1 MEETGALT
9 KDRSPFREFK
19 MMYKNR
25 IALIVTASALVFG
38 AAGAPIAMASDSMS
52 TDSTGHMMKPHIG
65 MMKGHAMKA
74 DAMKGD
80 ALKGDT
86 PPQ

>member
-1 MEETGALT
+1 
-9 KDRSPFREFK
+9 

-25 IALIVTASALVFG
+25 ISLIVTASALVFG
-38 AAGAPIAMASDSMS
+38 VAGAPIAVASDSMS